1 MTVKD
6 HYDNHLGDFYS
17 WMAGDFQSKQ
27 QEFAQFLSEHSI
39 NPTSTKIAIDLGA
52 GHGIQTVSLA
62 QRGYNVIAVDFNKQ
76 LLDEL
81 AINTSGLHA
90 DIINGD
96 IKDVKQ
102 FGGRHPELIVCC
114 GDTLTQLD
122 SIEEIRT
129 LLSDCA
135 AILDSNG
142 KLILSFRD
150 YSTELTEDNR
160 FIAVKSDDTKILT
173 CCLDYEPAKVR
184 VTDLLFYK
192 TDNVWQMKVSSYYKV
207 RVSPQAII
215 DILLENGL
223 TIDFNGIVNR
233 MVTVIARK

>member
-1 MTVKD
+1 MTAKE

-27 QEFAQFLSEHSI
+27 QEFAQFLSERSI

-62 QRGYNVIAVDFNKQ
+62 QNGYNVIAVDFNQQ

-81 AINTSGLHA
+81 AINTSGLEV

-96 IKDVKQ
+96 IRDVKLYSDK
-102 FGGRHPELIVCC
+102 RPELIICC
-114 GDTLTQLD
+114 GDTLTHLD
-122 SIEEIRT
+122 SIEEIKA
-129 LLSDCA
+129 LIADCVQV
-135 AILDSNG
+135 LCDNG

-150 YSTELTEDNR
+150 YSTELTGDNR
-160 FIAVKSDDTKILT
+160 FIAVKSDETKILT

-184 VTDLLFYK
+184 VTDLLYYK
-192 TDNVWQMKVSSYYKV
+192 ADNGWQMKVSSYYKV
-207 RVSPQAII
+207 RVTPLSIV
-215 DILLENGL
+215 DILSENGL
-223 TIDFNGIVNR
+223 TVVFNGIVNR
-233 MVTVIARK
+233 MVTIIAQK